1 MRGLRGPRFDI
12 FGRSQERRTER
23 QLIGEYQDVIE
34 EILALLSPANH
45 ATAVE
50 LAALPLEI
58 PGFGHI
64 KQASLVRVKAKEEAL
79 LTRFRLAPSSH
90 ALAAE

>member
-1 MRGLRGPRFDI
+1 
-12 FGRSQERRTER
+12 ERRTER

-34 EILALLSPANH
+34 EILAHLTPANH

-58 PGFGHI
+58 RGFGHI
-64 KQASLVRVKAKEEAL
+64 KQASILRVKAKEEAL
-79 LTRFRLAPSSH
+79 LARFRLAPSPH
-90 ALAAE
+90 VLAAE